1 MHPKSGFSITPA
13 DFTAAAKRFGMAAD
27 VLAALAERV
36 LLEAQE
42 YGSHRAHADPH
53 HQHDPHPQHDPHH
66 QDDPH
71 DHAYA
76 DGAGR
81 AAALATECVRRLR
94 ELESNAHNVADA
106 YHRTEDAVAGR
117 LR

>member
-13 DFTAAAKRFGMAAD
+13 DFSAAAKRFAMAAD

-36 LLEAQE
+36 LIEAQD

-53 HQHDPHPQHDPHH
+53 DQ
-66 QDDPH
+66 
-71 DHAYA
+71 HAYA
-76 DGAGR
+76 DGAER

-106 YHRTEDAVAGR
+106 YQRTEDAVAGR